1 MSSVYVPF
9 LSKTNC
15 QFCHDFY
22 PNKKN
27 LKVKWGGHMS
37 VKHSPVVVRL
47 SSPSL
52 PLCSACCWPPL
63 VLAVAGA
70 GGGRWLVCI
79 YPDCYKHFL
88 VMLTHRL
95 PKCKNKHKP
104 RSEVQRA
111 SNLIKQNKLKYNDA
125 SFRFT
130 VCWRTTTMQCWEPQ
144 NCHHFIIFPQVI
156 LDLMP
161 QKCNALIF

>member
-1 MSSVYVPF
+1 
-9 LSKTNC
+9 
-15 QFCHDFY
+15 
-22 PNKKN
+22 
-27 LKVKWGGHMS
+27 MS

-104 RSEVQRA
+104 RSQVQRA

-125 SFRFT
+125 SFEVDKYIQIYSLLT
-130 VCWRTTTMQCWEPQ
+130 DNNHAMLGTTKLSPFY
-144 NCHHFIIFPQVI
+144 HFPSSHSGP
-156 LDLMP
+156 DATKM
-161 QKCNALIF
+161 